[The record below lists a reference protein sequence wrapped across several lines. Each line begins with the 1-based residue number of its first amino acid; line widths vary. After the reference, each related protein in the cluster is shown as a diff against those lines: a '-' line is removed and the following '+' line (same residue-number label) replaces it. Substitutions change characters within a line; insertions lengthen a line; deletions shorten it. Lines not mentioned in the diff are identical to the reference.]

1 MRVVT
6 DVLEVRRGEDDGGL
20 QRRNFLRD
28 MGLFFAGVVLGP
40 ALLTLL
46 YRLTPS
52 GMPLWLP
59 DVGAMVLIAAMYLL
73 LRWRWL
79 ALGVFVSA
87 SIWIVFIMWL
97 TASVSP
103 DW

>member
-1 MRVVT
+1 
-6 DVLEVRRGEDDGGL
+6 
-20 QRRNFLRD
+20 

-52 GMPLWLP
+52 GLPLWLP
-59 DVGAMVLIAAMYLL
+59 DVIAMASIAAMHFV

-79 ALGVFVSA
+79 AGGLFISA
-87 SIWIVFIMWL
+87 GIWVVFIMWL